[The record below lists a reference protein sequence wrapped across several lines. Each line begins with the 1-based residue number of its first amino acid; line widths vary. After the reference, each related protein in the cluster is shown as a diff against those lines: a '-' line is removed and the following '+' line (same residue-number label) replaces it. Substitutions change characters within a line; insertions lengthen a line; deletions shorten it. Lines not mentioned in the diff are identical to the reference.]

1 MPEGMDAMLMQDWMR
16 PDELDGFTD
25 VAEELVNLKQT
36 FNHWVNYQAQE
47 AVVHGRMTR
56 DQVAEF
62 YRNLDAAIVECAHDN
77 IPAPD

>member
-1 MPEGMDAMLMQDWMR
+1 MAGMDAMKMQDWMR

-25 VAEELVNLKQT
+25 VAEELVAVKQT
-36 FNHWVNYQAQE
+36 FNHWIEYQSQQ
-47 AVVHGRMTR
+47 AVVEGRMTR

-62 YRNLDAAIVECAHDN
+62 YRNLDAAITECAHAM